1 MSYLKPL
8 NSTDVVI
15 TPFEVNKGFSFIGRL
30 ITSSA
35 PYGGVNY
42 GTGSYGAFTILGDT
56 INQNSIDRFLAV
68 DTTQDTFFDINTEP
82 TTGYQTTYFQKL
94 VFSSIKQLYYS
105 NFTTSSF
112 GDALTTASIFP
123 GETSEGDRLIGPA
136 SSRGRFYNFPQTTI
150 TASRYFPTES
160 EASLGVLS
168 IPSKLYGNFIQ
179 PDSFVLVFNS
189 GSDTSVTYEVTD
201 DGEGNLLLDNNNCG
215 NIIYDQGVAILTRS
229 GSINNS
235 LFAEDFVSASNIS
248 CSFSS
253 SFNIYETQYKCTLR
267 ANEYN
272 YSLNPSLL
280 KNFGQNKILYSG
292 SNEYNNY
299 VTGSDFSPYITTIG
313 LYNEN
318 QELLAVGKLAQPL
331 PTSQT
336 TDTTIL
342 INIDR

>member
-15 TPFEVNKGFSFIGRL
+15 TPFEVNKAFSFIGAT
-30 ITSSA
+30 ITVGGG
-35 PYGGVNY
+35 YGAVDY
-42 GTGSYGAFTILGDT
+42 GTATYGDETITGNT
-56 INQNSIDRFLAV
+56 ININSIDRFLAV
-68 DTTQDTFFDINTEP
+68 DTTQDNFFDTNSEP
-82 TTGYQTTYFQKL
+82 TTGYQTSYFQKL
-94 VFSSIKQLYYS
+94 VFNSIKQLYYS

-112 GDALTTASIFP
+112 GDSLTTGSLIPGVNSI
-123 GETSEGDRLIGPA
+123 GDRLIGEN
-136 SSRGRFYNFPQTTI
+136 SSRGRFYNFPQTTL
-150 TASRYFPTES
+150 TASRYFPSES
-160 EASLGVLS
+160 GASLGVLS
-168 IPSKLYGNFIQ
+168 IPSKLYGNYIQ
-179 PDSFVLVFNS
+179 PSSFNLTF
-189 GSDTSVTYEVTD
+189 GDFEVTD
-201 DGEGNLLLDNNNCG
+201 DGEGNLILDNDNCG

-229 GSINNS
+229 ASINSNT
-235 LFAEDFVSASNIS
+235 FATNFVSASHIS

-272 YSLNPSLL
+272 CSLNPSLL
-280 KNFGQNKILYSG
+280 KNYGQNSIITSG
-292 SNEYNNY
+292 SNEYNDY
-299 VTGSDFSPYITTIG
+299 VTGSDFSPFITTVG

-318 QELLAVGKLAQPL
+318 QELIAVGKLAQPL